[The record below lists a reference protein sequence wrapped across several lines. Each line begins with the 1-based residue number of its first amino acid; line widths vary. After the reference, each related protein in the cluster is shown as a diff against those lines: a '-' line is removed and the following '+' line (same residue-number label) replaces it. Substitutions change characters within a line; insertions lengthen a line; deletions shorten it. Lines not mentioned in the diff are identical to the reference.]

1 MPLTK
6 KSGFELEQLVARR
19 IYNECKRLEPAQA
32 SRALE
37 HVRNALSN
45 EYMRDAL
52 AQKTEPAVA
61 PVVPLSYEQ
70 MAQHTA
76 TCVTAAAGAAHQ
88 RFGLLDGADQ
98 VLRGAA
104 R

>member
-61 PVVPLSYEQ
+61 PFVPLSYEQ
-70 MAQHTA
+70 MAQQ
-76 TCVTAAAGAAHQ
+76 AAAHTIAATGAAHQ
-88 RFGLLDGADQ
+88 RFGLFDGADE
-98 VLRGAA
+98 VLRGAS